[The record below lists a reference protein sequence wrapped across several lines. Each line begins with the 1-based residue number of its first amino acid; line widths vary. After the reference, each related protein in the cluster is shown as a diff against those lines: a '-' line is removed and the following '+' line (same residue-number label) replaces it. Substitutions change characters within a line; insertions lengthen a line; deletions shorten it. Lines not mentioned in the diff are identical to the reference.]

1 MSADSGG
8 AAASTGPEGFPA
20 GVFTIPAGVR
30 FIDALA
36 RGLLGAASGPEAL
49 ASTTVLL
56 PNRRSCAALA
66 DAFARHSETEALLL
80 PEIAPVGDVDD
91 EEAMDPEDVPDSG
104 ILEIP
109 PAIPEL
115 RRQLLLTRL
124 ILSSPTGAELPEAGQ
139 AARLA
144 QELARFLDQVQTERL
159 GFDGLERLVPAELAE
174 HWQITLDF
182 LRLATEHWPAI
193 LEEEGAA
200 DPALRRDRLIA
211 QRLQTWRERPP
222 GPVVVAGT
230 TGSVPATRD
239 LMAWASGHEAGAVV
253 LPGLDRRIGKAAWE
267 ALNPTHPQFGLKQV
281 LERLG
286 RTPAEVDIWPG
297 AEPTA
302 TAAARERVIAAA
314 MRPAGAPPET
324 VAPAVLEAA
333 LAGVGRISCPGPRQE
348 ACTIALL
355 LREALETEGKTA
367 ALVTRD
373 RGLARRVAAELRRWG
388 IEIDDSGGLRLDLT
402 PAGSFLAAISRLIAE
417 RWAPVAVLAALKHP
431 LAAGGHRRGV
441 FLGRVRR
448 LERAALR
455 GPRPEPGGD
464 GLSKALAET
473 GPPPWLASWL
483 EEVRGILAP
492 LERLVQSDAGADVA
506 DLAAA
511 HAAAAEALAATDDTP
526 GGDRLW
532 KDESGNAAAAF
543 LSELAEAGR
552 GLRLRAG
559 AEWPGLVETLMRARV
574 ARPRRDGHSRLAI
587 RGVLEARLIGA
598 DRIVLGGLNEGSWPA
613 EPAGDPW
620 MSRPMRQA
628 FGLPPPERRIGLAAH
643 DFSQAF
649 AASEVFLT
657 RATRV
662 EGTPTIPSRWLLR
675 LENAM
680 PGAPALLD
688 GGAGDWTAWQ
698 AALDRPRE
706 PVRMPPPRPCPPVA
720 ARPRR
725 LSATQIETLIRDPY
739 AVYAR
744 HVLALRAL
752 DPIDADPGAADRG
765 LFVHAALDEFLE
777 KFPGDL
783 PDDALAA
790 LLELGREVLAREGLA
805 HRPGV
810 RAFWWPRFE
819 RAAAWFLDRERERR
833 AGIDR
838 TFAEISGAW
847 EFDAPAGPFRLTARA
862 DRIDLTRDGTAT
874 IVDYK
879 TGTPP
884 ARRDVV
890 SGAAPQLVLEAA
902 IAEAGGFE
910 GVPAMP
916 VSELAYWRLGGG
928 DPPGEIV
935 SVGGADPD
943 LVSRVRDG
951 IKALIADYD
960 DPEMPYWA
968 QPEPRLAPRYS
979 DYLHLERL
987 AEYAPDPVRGV
998 RR

>member
-1 MSADSGG
+1 
-8 AAASTGPEGFPA
+8 
-20 GVFTIPAGVR
+20 
-30 FIDALA
+30 
-36 RGLLGAASGPEAL
+36 
-49 ASTTVLL
+49 
-56 PNRRSCAALA
+56 
-66 DAFARHSETEALLL
+66 
-80 PEIAPVGDVDD
+80 
-91 EEAMDPEDVPDSG
+91 
-104 ILEIP
+104 
-109 PAIPEL
+109 
-115 RRQLLLTRL
+115 
-124 ILSSPTGAELPEAGQ
+124 
-139 AARLA
+139 
-144 QELARFLDQVQTERL
+144 
-159 GFDGLERLVPAELAE
+159 
-174 HWQITLDF
+174 
-182 LRLATEHWPAI
+182 
-193 LEEEGAA
+193 
-200 DPALRRDRLIA
+200 
-211 QRLQTWRERPP
+211 
-222 GPVVVAGT
+222 
-230 TGSVPATRD
+230 
-239 LMAWASGHEAGAVV
+239 
-253 LPGLDRRIGKAAWE
+253 
-267 ALNPTHPQFGLKQV
+267 
-281 LERLG
+281 
-286 RTPAEVDIWPG
+286 
-297 AEPTA
+297 
-302 TAAARERVIAAA
+302 
-314 MRPAGAPPET
+314 
-324 VAPAVLEAA
+324 
-333 LAGVGRISCPGPRQE
+333 
-348 ACTIALL
+348 
-355 LREALETEGKTA
+355 
-367 ALVTRD
+367 
-373 RGLARRVAAELRRWG
+373 
-388 IEIDDSGGLRLDLT
+388 
-402 PAGSFLAAISRLIAE
+402 
-417 RWAPVAVLAALKHP
+417 
-431 LAAGGHRRGV
+431 
-441 FLGRVRR
+441 
-448 LERAALR
+448 
-455 GPRPEPGGD
+455 
-464 GLSKALAET
+464 
-473 GPPPWLASWL
+473 
-483 EEVRGILAP
+483 
-492 LERLVQSDAGADVA
+492 
-506 DLAAA
+506 
-511 HAAAAEALAATDDTP
+511 
-526 GGDRLW
+526 
-532 KDESGNAAAAF
+532 
-543 LSELAEAGR
+543 
-552 GLRLRAG
+552 
-559 AEWPGLVETLMRARV
+559 
-574 ARPRRDGHSRLAI
+574 
-587 RGVLEARLIGA
+587 
-598 DRIVLGGLNEGSWPA
+598 
-613 EPAGDPW
+613 

-706 PVRMPPPRPCPPVA
+706 PVRIPPPRPCPPVA
-720 ARPRR
+720 ARPRQ

-884 ARRDVV
+884 ARRDVL

-910 GVPAMP
+910 GVPATP
-916 VSELAYWRLGGG
+916 VSDLAYWRLGGG

-960 DPEMPYWA
+960 DPEMPYRA

-987 AEYAPDPVRGV
+987 AEYAPDPVRSA